1 MNSLNSIIEANQDNF
16 NSQVIER
23 SKELPVMVDFWAP
36 WCAPCRA
43 LKPILEKLAEEY
55 AGKFVLVTVNTD
67 QNPRLALDY
76 AIRSIPAVKLFR
88 QGQVIEE
95 FLGAQPERVIR
106 TMLERH
112 LERASDRLRA
122 SASMARRR
130 GDLPSAEQ
138 LLSQALEQDP
148 ENHRIHPELAQ
159 LLLDLGDYDRAEA
172 ILKKLPANEQHEA
185 PITALS
191 IRLKFAR
198 IAQETPPES
207 ALEQAI
213 AADPDNAR
221 ARYQLSAR
229 QILKNEFEPALEN
242 LFEILRRGDRQF
254 GDDAARK
261 AILDIF
267 ILLGGADPLVK
278 RYRSLLSSML
288 Y

>member
-1 MNSLNSIIEANQDNF
+1 MNSLNPIIEANQDNF

-36 WCAPCRA
+36 WCAPCRV

-55 AGKFVLVTVNTD
+55 GGRFVLVTVNTD

-106 TMLERH
+106 TILERH

-185 PITALS
+185 PIIALS

-198 IAQETPPES
+198 IAQEAPPES

-213 AADPDNAR
+213 AADPDNTR

-229 QILKNEFEPALEN
+229 QILKGQFEPALEN

-261 AILDIF
+261 AILGIF
-267 ILLGGADPLVK
+267 TLLGGTDPLVK

>member
-1 MNSLNSIIEANQDNF
+1 MNSLNLIIEVNQDNF
-16 NSQVIER
+16 NPQVIER

-36 WCAPCRA
+36 WCAPCRV

-55 AGKFVLVTVNTD
+55 AGKFVLFTTNTE
-67 QNPRLALDY
+67 QNPGLALDY

-88 QGQVIEE
+88 HGQVIEE

-106 TMLERH
+106 TILERH

-122 SASMARRR
+122 SASIARQR
-130 GDLPSAEQ
+130 GDLPGAEQ
-138 LLSQALEQDP
+138 LLSEALEQGP

-198 IAQETPPES
+198 IAQEAPPES
-207 ALEQAI
+207 VLEQAI
-213 AADPDNAR
+213 AVDPDNTR

-229 QILKNEFEPALEN
+229 QI
-242 LFEILRRGDRQF
+242 
-254 GDDAARK
+254 
-261 AILDIF
+261 
-267 ILLGGADPLVK
+267 
-278 RYRSLLSSML
+278 
-288 Y
+288 

>member
-1 MNSLNSIIEANQDNF
+1 MNSLNPIIEANQDNF

-36 WCAPCRA
+36 WCAPCRV

-55 AGKFVLVTVNTD
+55 GGRFVLVTVNTD

-106 TMLERH
+106 TILERH

-130 GDLPSAEQ
+130 GNLPSAEQ

-185 PITALS
+185 PIIALS

-198 IAQETPPES
+198 IAQEAPPES
-207 ALEQAI
+207 VLEQAI
-213 AADPDNAR
+213 AADPDNTR

-229 QILKNEFEPALEN
+229 QILKGQFEPALEN

-254 GDDAARK
+254 GDDAA
-261 AILDIF
+261 
-267 ILLGGADPLVK
+267 
-278 RYRSLLSSML
+278 
-288 Y
+288 

>member
-1 MNSLNSIIEANQDNF
+1 MNSLNPIIEANQDNF

-36 WCAPCRA
+36 WCAPCRV

-55 AGKFVLVTVNTD
+55 GGRFVLVTVNTD

-106 TMLERH
+106 TILERH

-159 LLLDLGDYDRAEA
+159 LLLDLGGYDRAEA

-185 PITALS
+185 PITALF

-198 IAQETPPES
+198 IAQEAPPES

-213 AADPDNAR
+213 AADPDNTR

-229 QILKNEFEPALEN
+229 QILKGQFEPALEN

-261 AILDIF
+261 AILGIF
-267 ILLGGADPLVK
+267 TLLGGTDPLVK

>member
-1 MNSLNSIIEANQDNF
+1 MNSLNPIIEANQDNF

-36 WCAPCRA
+36 WCAPCRV

-55 AGKFVLVTVNTD
+55 GGRFVLVTVNTD

-106 TMLERH
+106 TILERH

-185 PITALS
+185 PIIALS

-198 IAQETPPES
+198 IAQEAPPES

-213 AADPDNAR
+213 AADPDNTR

-229 QILKNEFEPALEN
+229 QILKGQFEPALEN

-267 ILLGGADPLVK
+267 ILLGGTDPLVK

>member
-1 MNSLNSIIEANQDNF
+1 MNSLNPIIEANQDNF

-36 WCAPCRA
+36 WCAPCRV

-122 SASMARRR
+122 SASIARRH

-148 ENHRIHPELAQ
+148 ENYRIHPELAQ

-198 IAQETPPES
+198 IAQEAPPES
-207 ALEQAI
+207 ALKQAI
-213 AADPDNAR
+213 AADPGNAL

-229 QILKNEFEPALEN
+229 QILKGQFEPALEN

-267 ILLGGADPLVK
+267 TLLGGTDPLVK